1 MNKVELKKDGLYLN
15 DENLPVFYHAKFK
28 AQAGVDTF
36 LDTKPFNHGF
46 AVVNGFNVGKFLSE
60 GPQRTLYIPGEIL
73 KDENEIIIFELSAK
87 KNLTRNKVFKDL

>member
-36 LDTKPFNHGF
+36 LDTKPFNRGF
-46 AVVNGFNVGKFLSE
+46 AVVNGFNVG
-60 GPQRTLYIPGEIL
+60 
-73 KDENEIIIFELSAK
+73 
-87 KNLTRNKVFKDL
+87 

>member
-1 MNKVELKKDGLYLN
+1 M
-15 DENLPVFYHAKFK
+15 
-28 AQAGVDTF
+28 
-36 LDTKPFNHGF
+36 DTKPFNHGF

-87 KNLTRNKVFKDL
+87 KTLPEIKFLKTYNLTDNDSDVKFEKFELL